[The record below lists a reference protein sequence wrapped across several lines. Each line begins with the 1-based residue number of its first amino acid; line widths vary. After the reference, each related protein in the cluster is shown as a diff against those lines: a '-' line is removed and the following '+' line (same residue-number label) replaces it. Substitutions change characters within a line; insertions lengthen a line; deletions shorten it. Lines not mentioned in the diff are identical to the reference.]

1 MLTDTVSDVAAAPVT
16 ELGCWG
22 LEVDG
27 ILPPCQVGAGQICG
41 SAHQLWDNVMDLL
54 EHDLGQLSRR
64 NSIIGWCVD
73 GQALLPSLGK
83 GTGLSTLEVS
93 SLGAVLLGVLLQKL
107 VPLLLEGGTLGALLA
122 VLLGDTLGNNEG
134 LLWVEA
140 ELLLNLDDIILL
152 QRGTVDTTGSLELR
166 AEADGCAQLDHRWL
180 VLDSLASLDGS
191 LYRLQI
197 VVSVADGQGVP
208 SVCLHTLV
216 DILSEGTVGVTVN
229 GDVVVIVDG
238 NQVAQ
243 LQVTGEGSSLAG
255 NTLHVA
261 SITHEDICVVVNK
274 LESGLVELSSSVL
287 LGNGKTNSVSKTLA
301 ERASGDLNA
310 GGIVGFRVTGGD
322 AVDVL
327 KYVNGALG
335 SWGSRIT
342 YSEVLQVI
350 NCEAETGKVE
360 ESILKHA
367 SVAVTVRLVSY
378 VTSPLVSGRI
388 PALRIR

>member
-1 MLTDTVSDVAAAPVT
+1 
-16 ELGCWG
+16 
-22 LEVDG
+22 
-27 ILPPCQVGAGQICG
+27 
-41 SAHQLWDNVMDLL
+41 
-54 EHDLGQLSRR
+54 
-64 NSIIGWCVD
+64 
-73 GQALLPSLGK
+73 
-83 GTGLSTLEVS
+83 
-93 SLGAVLLGVLLQKL
+93 
-107 VPLLLEGGTLGALLA
+107 
-122 VLLGDTLGNNEG
+122 
-134 LLWVEA
+134 
-140 ELLLNLDDIILL
+140 
-152 QRGTVDTTGSLELR
+152 
-166 AEADGCAQLDHRWL
+166 
-180 VLDSLASLDGS
+180 
-191 LYRLQI
+191 
-197 VVSVADGQGVP
+197 
-208 SVCLHTLV
+208 
-216 DILSEGTVGVTVN
+216 
-229 GDVVVIVDG
+229 
-238 NQVAQ
+238 
-243 LQVTGEGSSLAG
+243 
-255 NTLHVA
+255 VA